1 MGEVEDLVVKGEEG
15 KKGFFCPALIPN
27 KKYNSLRCR
36 FVSDFFSWMFMWPHM
51 AYLCRMR
58 QSVSSYYYFNYYQ
71 PRWIERVNFSRSFR
85 CCVLSWEELRHRN
98 GLSLNS
104 ILKKKRKKEKEKKQL
119 INQSIN
125 NFIVHSYVWSRVNLF
140 IASSTLHGYGNR
152 MTAQWIHSAMASQPT
167 SPAMRSR
174 TVLRTINTEYGVSTE
189 YRPHS

>member
-1 MGEVEDLVVKGEEG
+1 M
-15 KKGFFCPALIPN
+15 
-27 KKYNSLRCR
+27 
-36 FVSDFFSWMFMWPHM
+36 
-51 AYLCRMR
+51 LCTELGRAET
-58 QSVSSYYYFNYYQ
+58 QE
-71 PRWIERVNFSRSFR
+71 WIEPQFHFKK
-85 CCVLSWEELRHRN
+85 E
-98 GLSLNS
+98 
-104 ILKKKRKKEKEKKQL
+104 KKKRKGEKATY
-119 INQSIN
+119 QSVNN